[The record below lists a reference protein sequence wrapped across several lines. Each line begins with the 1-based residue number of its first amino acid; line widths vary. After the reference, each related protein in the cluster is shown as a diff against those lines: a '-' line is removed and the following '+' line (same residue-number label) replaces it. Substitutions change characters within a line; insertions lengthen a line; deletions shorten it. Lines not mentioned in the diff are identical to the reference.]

1 MNSERLI
8 KMVIMDYTSDILK
21 IEEELEK
28 TINGDLEINRK
39 VQKIKDLL
47 SLMVTTETSLS
58 KFTSMTNN
66 NNNNTD

>member
-1 MNSERLI
+1 
-8 KMVIMDYTSDILK
+8 MDYTSDILK

-58 KFTSMTNN
+58 KFTSMMTNN